1 MKESKNYADLRPH
14 LAKLFAID
22 RVENA
27 IMPGI
32 PDCVLSA
39 KNRTLYVELKAEV
52 GKRLRGSQVAWCLKR
67 VEKKCVVDMFVVT
80 KSHGDWVIFVMYDVA
95 NNAGLVSLSL
105 DHSVCQSAE
114 HVAQTLYEYLDE
126 IQGGLHDVRRRARAS
141 KP

>member
-1 MKESKNYADLRPH
+1 MKESKNYSDLRPH

-27 IMPGI
+27 VMPGI
-32 PDCVLSA
+32 PDCILSA
-39 KNRTLYVELKAEV
+39 KNKTLYTELKAEV

-80 KSHGDWVIFVMYDVA
+80 RHHDDWVIFVMYDVA

-105 DHSVCQSAE
+105 DHVVCKNAE
-114 HVAQTLYEYLDE
+114 HVAETLYEYLDE

-141 KP
+141 KS